1 MIEIPE
7 ELKYTD
13 EHEWARVEDD
23 LVVIGI
29 TDYAQDA
36 LGEIVYIELPSEGDE
51 ITKGDS
57 FGGVESTKSVS
68 DLYAPVSGE
77 VVEVNESLLDSPET
91 INEDPYGDG
100 WLIKVRIHDSDEFD
114 ELMDNEQYSEFI
126 EKETEKS

>member
-1 MIEIPE
+1 MIDIPE

-13 EHEWARVEDD
+13 EHEWAKIEDD

-100 WLIKVRIHDSDEFD
+100 WLIKVKIHDSDEFD
-114 ELMDNEQYSEFI
+114 DLMDNEQYSEFI
-126 EKETEKS
+126 EKETHK

>member
-13 EHEWARVEDD
+13 EHEWAKIEDE

-100 WLIKVRIHDSDEFD
+100 WLIKVRVHDSDEFD
-114 ELMDNEQYSEFI
+114 DLMDSEQYSKFI
-126 EKETEKS
+126 EKDTEK

>member
-7 ELKYTD
+7 DLKYTD
-13 EHEWARVEDD
+13 EHEWAKVQDD
-23 LVVIGI
+23 IVIIGI
-29 TDYAQDA
+29 TAYAQDA

-68 DLYAPVSGE
+68 DLYAPISGE
-77 VVEVNESLLDSPET
+77 VVEINEVLLDSPET

-100 WLIKVRIHDSDEFD
+100 WMIKVRIHHTD
-114 ELMDNEQYSEFI
+114 ELGELMNSEQYAEFI
-126 EKETEKS
+126 EKEVES

>member
-13 EHEWARVEDD
+13 EHEWARAEDD

-77 VVEVNESLLDSPET
+77 VVEVNETLLDSPET

-114 ELMDNEQYSEFI
+114 DLMDSEQYSEFI
-126 EKETEKS
+126 EKEVEK

>member
-13 EHEWARVEDD
+13 EHEWAKVEDE

-100 WLIKVRIHDSDEFD
+100 WLIKVRIHDSDEYE
-114 ELMDNEQYSEFI
+114 ELMDSEQYSEFI
-126 EKETEKS
+126 EKETEK

>member
-13 EHEWARVEDD
+13 EHEWAKVEDE

-100 WLIKVRIHDSDEFD
+100 WLIKVRIHDSDEYD
-114 ELMDNEQYSEFI
+114 ELMDSERYSEFI
-126 EKETEKS
+126 EKETEK

>member
-13 EHEWARVEDD
+13 EHEWAKVEDE

-100 WLIKVRIHDSDEFD
+100 WLIKVRIHDSDDYD
-114 ELMDNEQYSEFI
+114 ELMDGEQYSEFI
-126 EKETEKS
+126 EKETEK

>member
-7 ELKYTD
+7 DLRYTD
-13 EHEWARVEDD
+13 EHEWIRVEGDI
-23 LVVIGI
+23 VIIGI

-51 ITKGDS
+51 ITKGNS

-77 VVEVNESLLDSPET
+77 VVEINEALLDSPET
-91 INEDPYGDG
+91 INEDPYGGG
-100 WLIKVRIHDSDEFD
+100 WMIKVSIHHSDEIGK
-114 ELMDNEQYSEFI
+114 LMTNKEYAEFI
-126 EKETEKS
+126 EREVES

>member
-13 EHEWARVEDD
+13 EHEWAKIEDE

-29 TDYAQDA
+29 TDYAQDS

-91 INEDPYGDG
+91 INEDPYGEG
-100 WLIKVRIHDSDEFD
+100 WLIKVRIHDSDEFE
-114 ELMDNEQYSEFI
+114 ELMDSEQYSEFI
-126 EKETEKS
+126 EKETEK

>member
-13 EHEWARVEDD
+13 EHEWAKVEEE

-100 WLIKVRIHDSDEFD
+100 WLIKVRIHDSDEYD
-114 ELMDNEQYSEFI
+114 ELMDSEQYSEFI
-126 EKETEKS
+126 EKETEK

>member
-13 EHEWARVEDD
+13 EHEWAKVEDE

-100 WLIKVRIHDSDEFD
+100 WLIKVRIHDSDEYD
-114 ELMDNEQYSEFI
+114 ELMDGEQYSEFI
-126 EKETEKS
+126 EKETEK

>member
-13 EHEWARVEDD
+13 EHEWTRIEDD

-51 ITKGDS
+51 IIKGDS

-114 ELMDNEQYSEFI
+114 ELMDSEQYSEFI
-126 EKETEKS
+126 EKETVK

>member
-1 MIEIPE
+1 MIDIPE

-13 EHEWARVEDD
+13 EHEWARIEDD

-100 WLIKVRIHDSDEFD
+100 WLIKVKIHDSDEFD

-126 EKETEKS
+126 EKETHK

>member
-13 EHEWARVEDD
+13 EHEWARIEEG

-51 ITKGDS
+51 ITKGES

-100 WLIKVRIHDSDEFD
+100 WLIKVKMHDSDEFD
-114 ELMDNEQYSEFI
+114 DLMDSEQYSEFI
-126 EKETEKS
+126 EKETAK

>member
-13 EHEWARVEDD
+13 EHEWVRIEDD

-114 ELMDNEQYSEFI
+114 ELMDSEQYSEFI
-126 EKETEKS
+126 EKETEK

>member
-13 EHEWARVEDD
+13 EHEWAKVEDD

-114 ELMDNEQYSEFI
+114 ELMDSEQYSAFI
-126 EKETEKS
+126 EKETAK

>member
-13 EHEWARVEDD
+13 EHEWAKIEDE

-77 VVEVNESLLDSPET
+77 VIEVNESLLDSPET

-114 ELMDNEQYSEFI
+114 ELMDSEQYSEFI
-126 EKETEKS
+126 EKETGK

>member
-13 EHEWARVEDD
+13 EHEWAKVEDE

-100 WLIKVRIHDSDEFD
+100 WLIKVRIHDSDEYD
-114 ELMDNEQYSEFI
+114 ELMDSEQYSEFI
-126 EKETEKS
+126 EKETEK

>member
-1 MIEIPE
+1 MIEIQE

-13 EHEWARVEDD
+13 EHEWARIEED

-77 VVEVNESLLDSPET
+77 VVEVNESLLDSPES

-100 WLIKVRIHDSDEFD
+100 WLIKVKLHDSDELD
-114 ELMDNEQYSEFI
+114 DLMDSEQYSEFI
-126 EKETEKS
+126 EKETAK

>member
-114 ELMDNEQYSEFI
+114 ELMDNEQYSEFL

>member
-13 EHEWARVEDD
+13 EHEWTRIEDD

-51 ITKGDS
+51 IIKGDS

-114 ELMDNEQYSEFI
+114 ELMDSEQYSDFI
-126 EKETEKS
+126 EKETEK

>member
-7 ELKYTD
+7 DLRYTD
-13 EHEWARVEDD
+13 EHEWIRVEGYI
-23 LVVIGI
+23 VIIGI

-51 ITKGDS
+51 ITKGNS

-77 VVEVNESLLDSPET
+77 VVEINEALLDSPET
-91 INEDPYGDG
+91 INEDPYGGG
-100 WLIKVRIHDSDEFD
+100 WMIKVSIHHSDEIGK
-114 ELMDNEQYSEFI
+114 LMTNKEYAEFI
-126 EKETEKS
+126 EREVES

>member
-13 EHEWARVEDD
+13 EHEWAKVEDE

-68 DLYAPVSGE
+68 DLYAPISGE

-114 ELMDNEQYSEFI
+114 ELMDSEQYSEFI
-126 EKETEKS
+126 EKETEK

>member
-7 ELKYTD
+7 DLRYTD
-13 EHEWARVEDD
+13 EHEWIRVEGDI
-23 LVVIGI
+23 VIIGI

-51 ITKGDS
+51 IAKGNS

-77 VVEVNESLLDSPET
+77 VVEINEALLDSPET
-91 INEDPYGDG
+91 INEDPYGGG
-100 WLIKVRIHDSDEFD
+100 WMIKVSIHHSDEIGK
-114 ELMDNEQYSEFI
+114 LMTNKEYAEFI
-126 EKETEKS
+126 EREVES

>member
-1 MIEIPE
+1 MIDIPE

-13 EHEWARVEDD
+13 EHEWARIEDD

-100 WLIKVRIHDSDEFD
+100 WLIKVKIHDSDEFD
-114 ELMDNEQYSEFI
+114 DLMDNEQYSEFI
-126 EKETEKS
+126 EKETHK

>member
-7 ELKYTD
+7 DLKYTD
-13 EHEWARVEDD
+13 EHEWAKIEDD

-100 WLIKVRIHDSDEFD
+100 WLIKVKMHDSDELD
-114 ELMDNEQYSEFI
+114 ELMDIEQYSEFI
-126 EKETEKS
+126 EKEIDK

>member
-13 EHEWARVEDD
+13 EHEWAKVEDE

-114 ELMDNEQYSEFI
+114 ELMDSEQYSEFI
-126 EKETEKS
+126 EKETEK

>member
-13 EHEWARVEDD
+13 EHEWAKIEDE

-114 ELMDNEQYSEFI
+114 ELMDSEQYSEFI
-126 EKETEKS
+126 EKETGK

>member
-13 EHEWARVEDD
+13 EHEWAKVEDD

-36 LGEIVYIELPSEGDE
+36 LGEIVFIELPSEGDE

-100 WLIKVRIHDSDEFD
+100 WLIKVRVHDSDEFD
-114 ELMDNEQYSEFI
+114 DLMDSEQYSEFI
-126 EKETEKS
+126 EKETEK

>member
-13 EHEWARVEDD
+13 EHEWAKVEDE

-100 WLIKVRIHDSDEFD
+100 WLIKVRIHDSDEYN
-114 ELMDNEQYSEFI
+114 ELMDGEQYSEFI
-126 EKETEKS
+126 EKETEK

>member
-1 MIEIPE
+1 MIDIPE
-7 ELKYTD
+7 DLKYTD
-13 EHEWARVEDD
+13 EHEWAKIEDD

-36 LGEIVYIELPSEGDE
+36 LGGIVYVELPNEGDE
-51 ITKGDS
+51 IIKGDA

-77 VVEVNESLLDSPET
+77 VVEVNDTLLDSPEA

-100 WLIKVRIHDSDEFD
+100 WLIKVRVNNLDELND
-114 ELMDNEQYSEFI
+114 LMDNEQYSQYL
-126 EKETEKS
+126 EKETSK

>member
-13 EHEWARVEDD
+13 EHEWVKIEDE

-77 VVEVNESLLDSPET
+77 VVEVNESLLDSPEA
-91 INEDPYGDG
+91 INEDPYGEG
-100 WLIKVRIHDSDEFD
+100 WLLKVRIHDSDEFD
-114 ELMDNEQYSEFI
+114 ELMNSEQYSEFI
-126 EKETEKS
+126 EKETKK

>member
-13 EHEWARVEDD
+13 EHEWAKVEDE

-77 VVEVNESLLDSPET
+77 VIEVNESLLDSPET

-100 WLIKVRIHDSDEFD
+100 WLIKVRIHDSDEYD
-114 ELMDNEQYSEFI
+114 ELMDSEQYSEFI
-126 EKETEKS
+126 EKETEK